1 MAVQLLKQKEN
12 LACSFMCWG
21 QLGSAGV
28 RRGVQDSYT
37 LVWLSWASSAGGR
50 DILPGF
56 VALMSPPLLLVLGTM
71 LQPPGVTQAAQQLS
85 AGGE

>member
-1 MAVQLLKQKEN
+1 MAIQLLKQKEN
-12 LACSFMCWG
+12 PACSFMCWVSWG
-21 QLGSAGV
+21 QLL

-37 LVWLSWASSAGGR
+37 LVWLSWASSAGGW